1 MIMKVIFLK
10 KIILGII
17 ALLIIILINKKEEFV
32 IIPSESIRIR
42 VIANSNSIEDLYNKK
57 NVKNDLET
65 YLYNVLE
72 DTKSLEE
79 ARDVIKENMDNLS
92 QILIKNNISN
102 YKINYGMNYFPKKT
116 YKGVLYPSG
125 NYESIEVSL
134 GSGVGNNYWCVL
146 FPPLCLINENETTS
160 DVEYKLYVKEIL
172 EN

>member
-79 ARDVIKENMDNLS
+79 ARDVIKENMKHPQVNKDAMYAIDAFMNDDLS
-92 QILIKNNISN
+92 DD
-102 YKINYGMNYFPKKT
+102 PD
-116 YKGVLYPSG
+116 VLP
-125 NYESIEVSL
+125 
-134 GSGVGNNYWCVL
+134 
-146 FPPLCLINENETTS
+146 F
-160 DVEYKLYVKEIL
+160 
-172 EN
+172 